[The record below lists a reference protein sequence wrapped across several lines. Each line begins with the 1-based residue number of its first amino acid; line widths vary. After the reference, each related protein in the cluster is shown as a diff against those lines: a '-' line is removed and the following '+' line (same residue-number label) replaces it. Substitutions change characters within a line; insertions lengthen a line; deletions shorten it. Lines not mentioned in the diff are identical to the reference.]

1 MLATRLLFLYYA
13 SLQGAKAFHPSGWR
27 GATVWGAAKGVLRQ
41 PNEEQHQA
49 DSCYTSL
56 GSYGRLG
63 LVQNDCTRKIVCLYM
78 SESFDDN
85 IDDAADDD
93 EDEAPL
99 AKGVDSVDW
108 LPSVQSSMDN
118 IATSKP
124 ETVSNGAEI
133 LPLFPLGGIVYTPN
147 SEHILNIFEPR
158 YRQMY
163 SDILMNGSKRFVVS
177 MVHPAEPGRFASMGV
192 LFELEDLKEVSEQTG
207 DQIKFICNH
216 KVTRRVKIQRVLNP
230 DAWASRETYLKTEAV
245 ILPED
250 DDSDEDPIN
259 EKRLTESFS
268 DMVDIQHD
276 LEEDV
281 RFTKSATTTLAIKP
295 GAGEN
300 GLWQTIKLWQS
311 FVDQRLMARQN
322 ELQRDFQEKLQS
334 YLKREKGLK
343 QNELP
348 SAIGFQDLPQELQQ
362 EVVQLQKRMA
372 VELQPLVLESQLTM
386 QKILECGTH
395 TDRLKLVRSFVE
407 SETARLRAKK
417 AFQGMI
423 AGETSQ
429 IPPEEQLEDDAS
441 SSTTNQ
447 SFFSEDDAFQ

>member
-1 MLATRLLFLYYA
+1 MRLLLVY
-13 SLQGAKAFHPSGWR
+13 SLVFHGTKAFRPPIWQSFS
-27 GATVWGAAKGVLRQ
+27 T
-41 PNEEQHQA
+41 
-49 DSCYTSL
+49 L
-56 GSYGRLG
+56 GSAATINFQNTNNPQQRADVSCRPNSSVSIRLSHD
-63 LVQNDCTRKIVCLYM
+63 VCTRSIVSLYM
-78 SESFDDN
+78 SKASDENSDE
-85 IDDAADDD
+85 ATDDD
-93 EDEAPL
+93 EEEAPL
-99 AKGVDSVDW
+99 SKGVDSVDW
-108 LPSVQSSMDN
+108 LPSVHKDSIRTSS
-118 IATSKP
+118 P
-124 ETVSNGAEI
+124 ENVSVDAQI
-133 LPLFPLGGIVYTPN
+133 IPLFPLGGIVYTPN

-177 MVHPAEPGRFASMGV
+177 MVHPTDPGRFASMGV

-216 KVTRRVKIQRVLNP
+216 KVTRRVKIQRVINP
-230 DAWASRETYLKTEAV
+230 DAWASRKTYLKTEAS

-250 DDSDEDPIN
+250 DATDEDPMN
-259 EKRLTESFS
+259 EKLLIDAFK
-268 DMVDIQHD
+268 DMVNIQHD

-295 GAGEN
+295 GAGES

-334 YLKREKGLK
+334 YLKREKGLN

-348 SAIGFQDLPQELQQ
+348 SAIGFQDLPKELQQ
-362 EVVQLQKRMA
+362 EVVELQKRMA

-386 QKILECGTH
+386 QKILECENH

-407 SETARLRAKK
+407 SETARLRTKK
-417 AFQGMI
+417 AFQGMFEGDI
-423 AGETSQ
+423 SQ
-429 IPPEEQLEDDAS
+429 IPPEEQLDNDDETS
-441 SSTTNQ
+441 SVTKS